1 MRKLNNEP
9 ADIKYVALGP
19 RQTYL
24 ITGQF
29 YYGVFDTMKYLPS
42 IFYICIFFHLSDRVS
57 IFVLL
62 ILSLSQYKLD
72 QASASVADISKCV
85 SKLITAC
92 FSCQCSSK
100 LVNAVQTV
108 EVP

>member
-42 IFYICIFFHLSDRVS
+42 IFYICTFFSSFRQSFNLC
-57 IFVLL
+57 IA
-62 ILSLSQYKLD
+62 Y
-72 QASASVADISKCV
+72 SVAQS
-85 SKLITAC
+85 
-92 FSCQCSSK
+92 
-100 LVNAVQTV
+100 VQTRSGV
-108 EVP
+108 CICC